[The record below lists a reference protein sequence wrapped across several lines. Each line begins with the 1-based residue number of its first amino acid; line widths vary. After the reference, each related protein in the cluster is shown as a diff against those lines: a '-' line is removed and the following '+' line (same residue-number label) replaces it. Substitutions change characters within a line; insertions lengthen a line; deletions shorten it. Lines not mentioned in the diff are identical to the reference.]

1 MPEIK
6 THAEWLQ
13 AQLKGIGASEA
24 SAIVGQ
30 NPYMSNVDLWRIKVG
45 PPISAIRP
53 VWPMAMPPRAQS
65 GSYLPWTTLIH
76 TAWPM
81 AANLI

>member
-45 PPISAIRP
+45 RRQACRY
-53 VWPMAMPPRAQS
+53 QQ
-65 GSYLPWTTLIH
+65 
-76 TAWPM
+76 
-81 AANLI
+81 

>member
-45 PPISAIRP
+45 
-53 VWPMAMPPRAQS
+53 
-65 GSYLPWTTLIH
+65 
-76 TAWPM
+76 AWPM

>member
-30 NPYMSNVDLWRIKVG
+30 NPYMSNVYLCRIKVG
-45 PPISAIRP
+45 RRQPADN
-53 VWPMAMPPRAQS
+53 
-65 GSYLPWTTLIH
+65 TNK
-76 TAWPM
+76 
-81 AANLI
+81 NLVA